1 MLLVEV
7 SKCKW
12 LTLQIETHVISRVLG
27 NSVFDSEKYVFV
39 AVHLYMYS
47 FVTLFIL
54 QIA

>member
-1 MLLVEV
+1 MLLVEI

-12 LTLQIETHVISRVLG
+12 LTLQIETHVISIVFG